1 MDQILFIIHHV
12 VDFGIVSSFW
22 LLKIIIHVQVFMWTY
37 VLSQGDF
44 RVEIAGSYGK
54 YKLNF

>member
-1 MDQILFIIHHV
+1 MSV
-12 VDFGIVSSFW
+12 
-22 LLKIIIHVQVFMWTY
+22 HVQVFMWTY
-37 VLSQGDF
+37 VLSQVDL